1 MKERLDILESKNQKA
16 FEGGGTKRIEA
27 QRAKGKKTA
36 RERLEL
42 LFDPGTFQELD
53 RFVTHGCHDF
63 GMQEQKYYG
72 DGVITGTGLVNGRR
86 VFAFSQDF
94 TVFGGS
100 LSLAHA
106 RKICKI
112 MDLAIDNGIPL
123 VGMNDSGGARI
134 QEGVDS
140 LGGYAEIFWR
150 NVRASGVIPQIS
162 LIMGPCA
169 GGAVYSPA
177 ITDFVSMV
185 KETSY
190 MFVTGPDVVKQVT
203 NEVITQQDLG
213 GADTHAEKSGV
224 AHFAHDSEEQAI
236 AHAKI
241 LLSYL
246 PSNWQ
251 ETAPML
257 ENGDILKRECPGLR
271 DMVPSN
277 SNKPYNMVDLI
288 EETIDRGSLL
298 QIHEYYAPNI
308 LVGFCRIGGRSVG
321 VVGNNPFHLAGV
333 LDIEASQ
340 KAARFVRMCDCF
352 NIPIITFVDV
362 PGFLPGVAQEHNAII
377 KNGAK
382 LLYAYSEATIPLITI
397 ITRKAYGGAYDVMAS
412 KHIRADLNFAFP
424 NSEIAVMGAKGAINI
439 LHRGKIRDNP
449 DLATELLEEYEAQ
462 FANPYIA
469 AERGYI
475 DEVID
480 PCQLRNR
487 IIDGL
492 QLLNNKK
499 VAAPLRKHGNI
510 PL

>member
-1 MKERLDILESKNQKA
+1 MKEQMEILESRNIKA
-16 FEGGGTKRIEA
+16 FEGGGEARIEA

-63 GMQEQKYYG
+63 DMQKQKYYG

-86 VFAFSQDF
+86 IFAFSQDF

-112 MDLAIDNGIPL
+112 MDLAVENGIPL

-203 NEVITQQDLG
+203 NEIITQQDLG
-213 GADTHAEKSGV
+213 GAEAHSEKSGV
-224 AHFAHDSEEQAI
+224 AHFAHENEEQAI
-236 AHAKI
+236 AHVKI

-251 ETAPML
+251 ERVPDL
-257 ENGDILKRECPGLR
+257 KEGDVLKRQCPVLR
-271 DMVPSN
+271 DIVPIN
-277 SNKPYNMVDLI
+277 PNKPYDMVHLI
-288 EETIDRGSLL
+288 QETIDHGSLL
-298 QIHEYYAPNI
+298 QVHEHHAQNI
-308 LVGFCRIGGRSVG
+308 LVGFSRIGGRSVG
-321 VVGNNPFHLAGV
+321 VVGNNPLHLAGV

-340 KAARFVRMCDCF
+340 KAARFVRLCDCF
-352 NIPIITFVDV
+352 NIPIVTFVDV
-362 PGFLPGVAQEHNAII
+362 PGFLPGVAQEHNGII

-382 LLYAYSEATIPLITI
+382 LLYAFSEATVPLITI

-412 KHIRADLNFAFP
+412 KHIRSDLNFAFP
-424 NSEIAVMGAKGAINI
+424 NAEIAVMGAKGAINI
-439 LHRGKIRDNP
+439 LHRSKIKDDP
-449 DLATELLEEYEAQ
+449 HAATELLKEYEAQ

-480 PCQLRNR
+480 PANLRNR

-492 QLLNNKK
+492 HLLNHKK
-499 VAAPLRKHGNI
+499 VSRPQRKHGNI

>member
-1 MKERLDILESKNQKA
+1 MKEQMEILESRNIKA
-16 FEGGGTKRIEA
+16 FEGGGEARIEA

-63 GMQEQKYYG
+63 DMQKQKYYG

-86 VFAFSQDF
+86 IFAFSQDF

-112 MDLAIDNGIPL
+112 MDLAVENGIPL

-203 NEVITQQDLG
+203 NEIITQQDLG
-213 GADTHAEKSGV
+213 GAEAHSEKSGV
-224 AHFAHDSEEQAI
+224 AHFAHENEEQAI
-236 AHAKI
+236 AHVKI

-251 ETAPML
+251 ERVPDL
-257 ENGDILKRECPGLR
+257 KEGDVLKRQCPVLR
-271 DMVPSN
+271 DIVPIN
-277 SNKPYNMVDLI
+277 PNKPYDMVHLI
-288 EETIDRGSLL
+288 QETIDHGSLL
-298 QIHEYYAPNI
+298 QVHEHHAQNI
-308 LVGFCRIGGRSVG
+308 LVGFSRIGGRSVG
-321 VVGNNPFHLAGV
+321 VVGNNPLHLAGV

-340 KAARFVRMCDCF
+340 KAARFVRLCDCF
-352 NIPIITFVDV
+352 NIPIVTFVDV
-362 PGFLPGVAQEHNAII
+362 PGFLPGVAQEHNGII

-382 LLYAYSEATIPLITI
+382 LLYAFSEATVPLITI

-412 KHIRADLNFAFP
+412 KHIRSDLNFAFP
-424 NSEIAVMGAKGAINI
+424 NAEIAVMGAKGAINI
-439 LHRGKIRDNP
+439 LHRSKIKDDP
-449 DLATELLEEYEAQ
+449 HAATELLKEYEAQ

-469 AERGYI
+469 AERGYV

-480 PCQLRNR
+480 PANLRNR

-492 QLLNNKK
+492 HLLNHKK
-499 VAAPLRKHGNI
+499 VSRPQRKHGNI